1 MRILLVLLIL
11 TSSYTLSWADSTSNS
26 LSLSLPNSSMGYQS
40 DKFRAGELDCSNA
53 IGSATQLEFGV
64 TGLIQGGT
72 SFTNGKK
79 VGDIGVYSRIIIPLG
94 KRVKSRINC
103 NRLYELE
110 LQKKELEV
118 MKLQQEINQLR
129 SLAFENQEH
138 SMAEVEI
145 AGAKIK
151 GGKMLLILPIL
162 GSLGGGLWGGFEFYK
177 DYMDMKEII
186 QEIDTDAIQAK
197 NILLESKLDD
207 AIDYTRDIKN
217 NLRQDIMSVEG
228 HVDKIRGEV
237 QNAIDEMNQL
247 QKDTTASMREVE
259 SLNRETEKDVRDT
272 MRETESRIED
282 AMTTLEERLG
292 TRLQEALDNPL
303 VGN

>member
-129 SLAFENQEH
+129 SLAFEN
-138 SMAEVEI
+138 
-145 AGAKIK
+145 
-151 GGKMLLILPIL
+151 
-162 GSLGGGLWGGFEFYK
+162 
-177 DYMDMKEII
+177 
-186 QEIDTDAIQAK
+186 
-197 NILLESKLDD
+197 
-207 AIDYTRDIKN
+207 
-217 NLRQDIMSVEG
+217 
-228 HVDKIRGEV
+228 
-237 QNAIDEMNQL
+237 
-247 QKDTTASMREVE
+247 
-259 SLNRETEKDVRDT
+259 
-272 MRETESRIED
+272 
-282 AMTTLEERLG
+282 
-292 TRLQEALDNPL
+292 
-303 VGN
+303 

>member
-72 SFTNGKK
+72 SFTDGKK

-118 MKLQQEINQLR
+118 MKLKQEINQLR
-129 SLAFENQEH
+129 SLSFEN
-138 SMAEVEI
+138 
-145 AGAKIK
+145 
-151 GGKMLLILPIL
+151 
-162 GSLGGGLWGGFEFYK
+162 
-177 DYMDMKEII
+177 
-186 QEIDTDAIQAK
+186 
-197 NILLESKLDD
+197 
-207 AIDYTRDIKN
+207 
-217 NLRQDIMSVEG
+217 
-228 HVDKIRGEV
+228 
-237 QNAIDEMNQL
+237 
-247 QKDTTASMREVE
+247 
-259 SLNRETEKDVRDT
+259 
-272 MRETESRIED
+272 
-282 AMTTLEERLG
+282 
-292 TRLQEALDNPL
+292 
-303 VGN
+303 

>member
-72 SFTNGKK
+72 SSTNGKK

-94 KRVKSRINC
+94 KRVKSRIDC

-118 MKLQQEINQLR
+118 MKLKQEINQLR
-129 SLAFENQEH
+129 SLAFEN
-138 SMAEVEI
+138 
-145 AGAKIK
+145 
-151 GGKMLLILPIL
+151 
-162 GSLGGGLWGGFEFYK
+162 
-177 DYMDMKEII
+177 
-186 QEIDTDAIQAK
+186 
-197 NILLESKLDD
+197 
-207 AIDYTRDIKN
+207 
-217 NLRQDIMSVEG
+217 
-228 HVDKIRGEV
+228 
-237 QNAIDEMNQL
+237 
-247 QKDTTASMREVE
+247 
-259 SLNRETEKDVRDT
+259 
-272 MRETESRIED
+272 
-282 AMTTLEERLG
+282 
-292 TRLQEALDNPL
+292 
-303 VGN
+303 

>member
-11 TSSYTLSWADSTSNS
+11 TSSYTISWADSTSNS

-72 SFTNGKK
+72 ISTNGKK

-129 SLAFENQEH
+129 SLAFEN
-138 SMAEVEI
+138 
-145 AGAKIK
+145 
-151 GGKMLLILPIL
+151 
-162 GSLGGGLWGGFEFYK
+162 
-177 DYMDMKEII
+177 
-186 QEIDTDAIQAK
+186 
-197 NILLESKLDD
+197 
-207 AIDYTRDIKN
+207 
-217 NLRQDIMSVEG
+217 
-228 HVDKIRGEV
+228 
-237 QNAIDEMNQL
+237 
-247 QKDTTASMREVE
+247 
-259 SLNRETEKDVRDT
+259 
-272 MRETESRIED
+272 
-282 AMTTLEERLG
+282 
-292 TRLQEALDNPL
+292 
-303 VGN
+303 

>member
-118 MKLQQEINQLR
+118 MKLKQEINQLR
-129 SLAFENQEH
+129 SLAFEN
-138 SMAEVEI
+138 
-145 AGAKIK
+145 
-151 GGKMLLILPIL
+151 
-162 GSLGGGLWGGFEFYK
+162 
-177 DYMDMKEII
+177 
-186 QEIDTDAIQAK
+186 
-197 NILLESKLDD
+197 
-207 AIDYTRDIKN
+207 
-217 NLRQDIMSVEG
+217 
-228 HVDKIRGEV
+228 
-237 QNAIDEMNQL
+237 
-247 QKDTTASMREVE
+247 
-259 SLNRETEKDVRDT
+259 
-272 MRETESRIED
+272 
-282 AMTTLEERLG
+282 
-292 TRLQEALDNPL
+292 
-303 VGN
+303 

>member
-72 SFTNGKK
+72 ISTNGKK
-79 VGDIGVYSRIIIPLG
+79 VGDIGIYSRIIIPLG

-129 SLAFENQEH
+129 SLSFEN
-138 SMAEVEI
+138 
-145 AGAKIK
+145 
-151 GGKMLLILPIL
+151 
-162 GSLGGGLWGGFEFYK
+162 
-177 DYMDMKEII
+177 
-186 QEIDTDAIQAK
+186 
-197 NILLESKLDD
+197 
-207 AIDYTRDIKN
+207 
-217 NLRQDIMSVEG
+217 
-228 HVDKIRGEV
+228 
-237 QNAIDEMNQL
+237 
-247 QKDTTASMREVE
+247 
-259 SLNRETEKDVRDT
+259 
-272 MRETESRIED
+272 
-282 AMTTLEERLG
+282 
-292 TRLQEALDNPL
+292 
-303 VGN
+303 

>member
-72 SFTNGKK
+72 SSTKGKK

-118 MKLQQEINQLR
+118 MKL
-129 SLAFENQEH
+129 
-138 SMAEVEI
+138 
-145 AGAKIK
+145 K
-151 GGKMLLILPIL
+151 
-162 GSLGGGLWGGFEFYK
+162 
-177 DYMDMKEII
+177 
-186 QEIDTDAIQAK
+186 QEID
-197 NILLESKLDD
+197 
-207 AIDYTRDIKN
+207 
-217 NLRQDIMSVEG
+217 
-228 HVDKIRGEV
+228 
-237 QNAIDEMNQL
+237 QL
-247 QKDTTASMREVE
+247 I
-259 SLNRETEKDVRDT
+259 SLSFEN
-272 MRETESRIED
+272 
-282 AMTTLEERLG
+282 
-292 TRLQEALDNPL
+292 
-303 VGN
+303 